1 MSLRRR
7 GLLGAGAALGLGLN
21 EALAQAARQG
31 FQTEGL
37 NPTLQALGLSNPQ
50 PARELLLEAPD
61 IAENGAQVR
70 VVLSCTLP
78 AVKKFWLL
86 AERNPS
92 SLLAAY
98 EWSERLEPRLL
109 TQIRLAQ
116 SSLVYGVAQLL
127 DGRLLL
133 TRKDVK
139 VTLGGCA
146 S

>member
-1 MSLRRR
+1 MKLGRRD
-7 GLLGAGAALGLGLN
+7 LLGGGAALCLGLDD
-21 EALAQAARQG
+21 ALAQAARQG

-37 NPTLQALGLSNPQ
+37 NATLQALGLANPQ

-61 IAENGAQVR
+61 IAEDGARVR

-92 SLLAAY
+92 SLLAAFD
-98 EWSERLEPRLL
+98 WHERLEPRLV
-109 TQIRLAQ
+109 TQVRLAQ
-116 SSLVYGVAQLL
+116 SGLIYGVAQLT
-127 DGRLLL
+127 DNRLLL

-146 S
+146 A

>member
-7 GLLGAGAALGLGLN
+7 GLLGAGTALCLGLD

-98 EWSERLEPRLL
+98 AWSERLEPRLV
-109 TQIRLAQ
+109 TQIRLAH
-116 SSLVYGVAQLL
+116 SGLVYGVAQLQ

-139 VTLGGCA
+139 VTLGGCTA
-146 S
+146 